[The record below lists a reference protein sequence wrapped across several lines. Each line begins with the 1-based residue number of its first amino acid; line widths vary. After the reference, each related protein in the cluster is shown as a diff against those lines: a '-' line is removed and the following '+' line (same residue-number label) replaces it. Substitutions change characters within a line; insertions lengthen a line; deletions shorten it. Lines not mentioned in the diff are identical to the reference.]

1 MSRRAKVRTV
11 SLLTVLFLIMGGFIV
26 RGYAQAKDYRTQ
38 LEYTYQ
44 RALVD
49 LGGNVTEISA
59 TLNKS
64 VYAGTPAQLTQLSS
78 KLLRDCD
85 AAKANLSQLP
95 TSAFHLDGTNKFISQ
110 AGEYASSLTRKIS
123 TSQDVT
129 DTEKQNLLKL
139 LNYAKE
145 LEKTIN
151 AMKDDIDRGNM
162 DIGKVF
168 QAAKEE
174 GDVTAKEPSVTSGFQ
189 TVEENMQG
197 YPTLIYDGPYSDH
210 ILEKEPVL
218 LKDAKTVTREDARKR
233 AAWAL
238 YASPADLKD
247 DTDENG
253 RMPAYCFIYGSSN
266 ISMTKQGNVISYMV
280 NSRAVSEGKLS
291 IKQAGIKAGEYL
303 RRLGIENMV
312 QSYYDTANNICTF
325 NYAYDQNGVVCYPDL
340 IKVGVALDN
349 GEIVSFESR
358 GFITNHKEKRDLPKP
373 KITEEQAK
381 AVISKRLK
389 AGKVRLAVIP
399 SIGLNE
405 VFAYEIRCKGLDDN
419 QNVLV
424 YVNAV
429 TGAEEQILILVETET
444 GVLTI

>member
-1 MSRRAKVRTV
+1 MSRRSKVRTT
-11 SLLTVLFLIMGGFIV
+11 SFITVLFLIMGGFIV
-26 RGYAQAKDYRTQ
+26 RGYAQARDYRTQ

-49 LGGNVTEISA
+49 LGDNVTEISS

-85 AAKANLSQLP
+85 AAKSNLSQLP

-110 AGEYASSLTRKIS
+110 AGEYASSLTRKLS

-129 DTEKQNLLKL
+129 DTEKKNLLKL
-139 LNYAKE
+139 LDYAKQ

-151 AMKDDIDRGNM
+151 TMKDDIDKGNM

-168 QAAKEE
+168 QAAQAE
-174 GDVTAKEPSVTSGFQ
+174 GDTSAKEPSVTSGFQ
-189 TVEENMQG
+189 TIEENMQG
-197 YPTLIYDGPYSDH
+197 YPSLIYDGPYSDH
-210 ILEKEPVL
+210 IMEKDPIL
-218 LKDAKTVTREDARKR
+218 LKDAKTVTREEARKR

-238 YASPADLKD
+238 STNPSNLKD
-247 DTDENG
+247 DTDEDG
-253 RMPAYCFIYGSSN
+253 KMPAYCFVSGNSN
-266 ISMTKQGNVISYMV
+266 ISMTKQGNLIGYMV
-280 NSRAVSEGKLS
+280 NSRAISDGKLS
-291 IKQAGIKAGEYL
+291 IKDAGIKAGEYL
-303 RRLGIENMV
+303 KHLGITNMV

-325 NYAYDQNGVVCYPDL
+325 NYAYEQDGVVCYPDL
-340 IKVGVALDN
+340 VKVGVALDN
-349 GEIVSFESR
+349 GEIVSFEAR
-358 GFITNHKEKRDLPKP
+358 GYITNHKEKRDLPKP

-381 AVISKRLK
+381 AVVSKRLSVGK
-389 AGKVRLAVIP
+389 ARLVVIP
-399 SIGLNE
+399 STGLNE
-405 VFAYEIRCKGLDDN
+405 VFAYEIQCKGLDDD